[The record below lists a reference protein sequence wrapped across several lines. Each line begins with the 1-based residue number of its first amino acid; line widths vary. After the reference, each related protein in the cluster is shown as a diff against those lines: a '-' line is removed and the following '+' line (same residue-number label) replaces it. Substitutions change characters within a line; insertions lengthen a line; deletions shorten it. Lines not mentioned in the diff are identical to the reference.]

1 MKKVVSE
8 PRTTGELPAAMSQFY
23 AAVASGRGALFF
35 AVCRGKVPPTPPAA
49 PLLAES

>member
-8 PRTTGELPAAMSQFY
+8 PRGTGELPAAMSQFY

-35 AVCRGKVPPTPPAA
+35 AICRGKVL
-49 PLLAES
+49 PLIPCLCTGQID